1 MFERYGAFVAR
12 RARLVLVIAG
22 VLVAIAAGVGSGA
35 FGKLLNGGF
44 DDPSSDS
51 SKAASVVTTRYG
63 GATNFILLVRAHDGT
78 VDAAP
83 VASAGADLTSRLAAE
98 PGVTNVVS
106 YWGTQ
111 APALRSTD
119 GSQALVL
126 AHLTGTDDEVVQE
139 ADALINRYA
148 RDSGPVTVLAGG
160 DAAQNYD
167 VNGAVTR
174 SLAIAEAIAVPLT
187 ALLLLLAFESVIAA
201 LLPLVIG
208 TVAIFGTFAEL
219 FVLGSVTDVS
229 VFAVNL
235 TTALGLGL
243 GIDYALLIVGRYRE
257 ELARGVGPA
266 DAVAKTVATAGRTIT
281 FAALTVAAALAAM
294 LVFPLYFLR
303 SFAYAGIGVVVIA
316 ALAALVVAP
325 AMLAVLGHRVNA
337 GRLPWARN
345 RPVRGA
351 ESPLWGRIAG
361 AVFRRPALAA
371 LPVIALLLL
380 AASPLRHVSFG
391 TPDAGALPSGAGSRT
406 VAEAI
411 QQDFAG
417 NNVAAVD
424 VVIDAPV
431 AAADLTAYAT
441 RLSTVPGVGAVTT
454 SVGTFAA
461 GAVTAAPGDPALG
474 RPAAQRLAVR
484 TALVPKSGDAQRLVA
499 DLRAVPGPAG
509 THPLV
514 GGDDARFVDTRHA
527 IADGLPFALLLI
539 IATSMVVLFLFT
551 GSLIQPLRAL
561 VLGALSL
568 GATLGVMTW
577 IFQDGHLSGLL
588 GFTPR
593 PVDTSMTVLLFCIA
607 FGLSMDYEVF
617 LTSRIKELHDHGANV
632 ADATVTGLARTGRLV
647 STAAGLLAV
656 SFVAFG
662 TSSVAF
668 LQMFGLGSALAIIID
683 ATLVRG
689 VLVPAMMRL
698 FGTRIWYAPKPLRWV
713 YARVALNEA

>member
-1 MFERYGAFVAR
+1 M
-12 RARLVLVIAG
+12 
-22 VLVAIAAGVGSGA
+22 
-35 FGKLLNGGF
+35 
-44 DDPSSDS
+44 
-51 SKAASVVTTRYG
+51 
-63 GATNFILLVRAHDGT
+63 
-78 VDAAP
+78 
-83 VASAGADLTSRLAAE
+83 
-98 PGVTNVVS
+98 
-106 YWGTQ
+106 
-111 APALRSTD
+111 
-119 GSQALVL
+119 
-126 AHLTGTDDEVVQE
+126 
-139 ADALINRYA
+139 
-148 RDSGPVTVLAGG
+148 TVLAGG
-160 DAAQNYD
+160 DAAQNLD
-167 VNGAVTR
+167 VNGAVTS

-187 ALLLLLAFESVIAA
+187 MILLILAFESLVAA
-201 LLPLVIG
+201 FLPLVIG
-208 TVAIFGTFAEL
+208 AVAIFGTFAEL
-219 FVLGSVTDVS
+219 SILGSLTDVS

-243 GIDYALLIVGRYRE
+243 GIDYALLIVGRFRE
-257 ELARGVGPA
+257 ELAQGASTA
-266 DAVAKTVATAGRTIT
+266 DAVAHTVARAGRTIG

-303 SFAYAGIGVVVIA
+303 SFAYAGMGVVVIA
-316 ALAALVVAP
+316 AVAALVIAP
-325 AMLAVLGHRVNA
+325 AMLAVLGPRVNA

-351 ESPLWGRIAG
+351 ESPLWGRIAS

-411 QQDFAG
+411 QHDFAG
-417 NNVAAVD
+417 NDVSAVD
-424 VVIDAPV
+424 VILDAPV
-431 AAADLTAYAT
+431 AADALGTYAA
-441 RLSTVPGVGAVTT
+441 RLSTVDGVRSVESSAGVYAGGSVSGPGE
-454 SVGTFAA
+454 
-461 GAVTAAPGDPALG
+461 PALA
-474 RPAAQRLAVR
+474 RPGAQRLAVV
-484 TALVPKSGDAQRLVA
+484 TTLVPKSAAAQALIA
-499 DLRAVPGPAG
+499 DLRAQPGPAG
-509 THPLV
+509 VHPLV

-527 IADGLPFALLLI
+527 IGAGLPFALLLI
-539 IATSMVVLFLFT
+539 VLTSFVVLFLFT

-561 VLGALSL
+561 LLATLSL

-617 LTSRIKELHDHGANV
+617 LTSRIKELHDQGVGVH
-632 ADATVTGLARTGRLV
+632 DATVAGLARTGRLV

-656 SFVAFG
+656 SFLAFG

-668 LQMFGLGSALAIIID
+668 LQMFGLGAALAIMID

-689 VLVPAMMRL
+689 VLVPAVMRL
-698 FGTRIWYAPKPLRWV
+698 LGSRIWYAPRPLRRV
-713 YARVALNEA
+713 YARVALREA